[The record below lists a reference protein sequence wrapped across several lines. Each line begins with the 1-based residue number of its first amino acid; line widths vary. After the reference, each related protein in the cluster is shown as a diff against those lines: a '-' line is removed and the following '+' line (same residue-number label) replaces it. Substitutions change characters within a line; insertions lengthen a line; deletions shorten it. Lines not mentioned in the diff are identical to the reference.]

1 MEIFKTYPINS
12 SYEVG
17 NNGTIK
23 YNGRIIRNGFK
34 DKPILINLVSTNIV
48 DMVSTCFKETNG
60 YKLSGKPHHRKGIK
74 HSAEAKQKISSGKL
88 KKVVIN
94 GVEYKS
100 VSTAAKQ
107 LNVNRSTIFRY
118 FRDNKT

>member
-1 MEIFKTYPINS
+1 MSEIFVSYPINN

-17 NNGTIK
+17 NNGTVK
-23 YNGRIIRNGFK
+23 YKGKVIRNGANN
-34 DKPILINLVSTNIV
+34 KPILINLVSTDIV
-48 DMVSTCFKETNG
+48 DMVNMCFKQSGSG
-60 YKLSGKPHHRKGIK
+60 YKLSTKQHHRKGIK
-74 HSAEAKQKISSGKL
+74 HTKEAIQRIKDSKL

-107 LNVNRSTIFRY
+107 LNVNRSTVYRNIR
-118 FRDNKT
+118 T